1 MKEQGICL
9 SETVRTMADAVLVG
23 KGKVLVLFEPAFLY
37 EVANVLAHYEDRQWE
52 LDNGK
57 QA

>member
-1 MKEQGICL
+1 
-9 SETVRTMADAVLVG
+9 MADAVLVG

-52 LDNGK
+52 LNNGQ